1 MSLEANCL
9 KFIYKIR
16 DNKMKAKLDFGLFTS
31 EVIPLFILARI
42 S

>member
-1 MSLEANCL
+1 
-9 KFIYKIR
+9 
-16 DNKMKAKLDFGLFTS
+16 MKAKLDFGLFTS